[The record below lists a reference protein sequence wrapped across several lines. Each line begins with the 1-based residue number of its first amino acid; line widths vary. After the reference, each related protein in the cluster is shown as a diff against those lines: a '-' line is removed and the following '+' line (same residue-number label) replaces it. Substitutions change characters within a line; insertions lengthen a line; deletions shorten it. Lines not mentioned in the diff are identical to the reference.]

1 MNKQDLKEGQL
12 LRSDRFNITV
22 KVLFI
27 DARDNKIPVKVEYVD
42 GNAKVHTGYRS
53 EVEDS
58 FETDPIQWLYADAF
72 NTERDYLVLTDLEP
86 VEL

>member
-1 MNKQDLKEGQL
+1 MFKQDLKEGQL

-22 KVLFI
+22 RVLYV
-27 DARDNKIPVKVEYVD
+27 DARDNRIPVKVEYVD
-42 GNAKVHTGYRS
+42 GDMKVNTGYDCDLA
-53 EVEDS
+53 DS
-58 FETDPIQWLYADAF
+58 FEGDKIQWLYADAF